1 MHRYDTENLVGLE
14 TAQGWNDF
22 RPEEMNRA
30 HQIFLVDGAD
40 VEFAQHGIE
49 HAFPGGGLDLLDHGL
64 RRADEGEIVLTKV
77 VDIDR
82 MTRDLGAAGIA
93 AFGVVLRQSEITD
106 PTVSSGAENPGETV
120 FEVGFCFRHGLGVGL
135 VNID

>member
-1 MHRYDTENLVGLE
+1 MAKTKAKIAAPRTWADTPG
-14 TAQGWNDF
+14 TYIAG
-22 RPEEMNRA
+22 RA
-30 HQIFLVDGAD
+30 NIDGAD
-40 VEFAQHGIE
+40 VEFAQHGVE
-49 HAFPGGGLDLLDHGL
+49 HAFAGGGLDLLDHGL

-93 AFGVVLRQSEITD
+93 AFGVVFRQSEITD